1 MSSSPGT
8 SGDFHVTTVRAK
20 AELDRDLL
28 RQVDAA
34 YTFARWALGRP
45 EDAETL
51 VEEIIADSARATECF
66 REASPHMRI
75 LRTIRAAAQKR
86 VQSECYPGLHI
97 DSQAFADLI
106 VPTQSTSNIG
116 VRAAGMELKRSDVDA
131 LRRAIAALAL
141 DQREVVLLRDTHGLS
156 YRDITAIVATPAE
169 TMLARLGRA
178 RDALESCLRSSPP
191 TALVNHEETVALMD
205 AYIDAEIDI
214 DTAAV
219 FVEHIAQCRGCTSR
233 LLNRSRLVQHIR
245 TVTSCCAPDKLRS
258 GVQYPPGT
266 GGHRGKQRQSK
277 SKR

>member
-1 MSSSPGT
+1 M
-8 SGDFHVTTVRAK
+8 TTVRAK

-45 EDAETL
+45 QDAETL
-51 VEEIIADSARATECF
+51 VEEIIAHSARSAESF
-66 REASPHMRI
+66 REASAQMWI
-75 LRTIRAAAQKR
+75 LRMTRAAAQKR
-86 VQSECYPGLHI
+86 VQSERFLGPHS
-97 DSQAFADLI
+97 DSHAFADLI
-106 VPTQSTSNIG
+106 APTLSTPNIG
-116 VRAAGMELKRSDVDA
+116 IRAAGMELKRSDVDA
-131 LRRAIAALAL
+131 LRHAIANLAL
-141 DQREVVLLRDTHGLS
+141 EQREVVLLRDTHGLS

-178 RDALESCLRSSPP
+178 RDALESCLRSSP
-191 TALVNHEETVALMD
+191 TAQVNHEEASPLMD

-214 DTAAV
+214 HTAAV

-258 GVQYPPGT
+258 GVPYPPGT
-266 GGHRGKQRQSK
+266 EGRRRAKRRQSR
-277 SKR
+277 SNR